1 MLRITYHNKFKKD
14 FRKAK
19 SRGLN
24 MSHLNKVITM
34 LAEGQPLPAK
44 YIEHS
49 LTGNYKGFLE
59 CHIEPDWLL
68 IYERRSDELI
78 LLLYRTGTHSDLF

>member
-14 FRKAK
+14 FKKAK

-24 MSHLNKVITM
+24 MSHLNEVITM

-44 YIEHS
+44 Y
-49 LTGNYKGFLE
+49 YMGFLE
-59 CHIEPDWLL
+59 CHVEPDWLL

>member
-14 FRKAK
+14 FRNAK

-44 YIEHS
+44 YREHS
-49 LTGNYKGFLE
+49 LAGNYKGFLE
-59 CHIEPDWLL
+59 CHVEPDWLL
-68 IYERRSDELI
+68 IYERRNEELV